1 MRPKAGGRPTIKP
14 KTVEEG
20 MLRLQR
26 LSEKWS
32 ALYQPPKKSD
42 SGEKSSTSLPAQ
54 LAPPDLKQRIKDFF
68 AVDGLAEPTSQALKA
83 QVKGLLEA
91 LAVQAK
97 EIGEVVAAIEEWKT
111 RPDKKPRAKLK
122 RSPTVTRRR

>member
-42 SGEKSSTSLPAQ
+42 SAETSSTSLSEQVALLRVLVERTLWSRGM
-54 LAPPDLKQRIKDFF
+54 LAAGRCTTAGIPP
-68 AVDGLAEPTSQALKA
+68 
-83 QVKGLLEA
+83 EA
-91 LAVQAK
+91 FC
-97 EIGEVVAAIEEWKT
+97 
-111 RPDKKPRAKLK
+111 R
-122 RSPTVTRRR
+122 